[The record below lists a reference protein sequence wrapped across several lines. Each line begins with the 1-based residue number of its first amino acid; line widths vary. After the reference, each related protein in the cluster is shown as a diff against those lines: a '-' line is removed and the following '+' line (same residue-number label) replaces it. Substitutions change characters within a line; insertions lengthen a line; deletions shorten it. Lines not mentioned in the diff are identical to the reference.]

1 MERIYS
7 NIKRGTLLHLVYRC
21 DEIKGR
27 TNVSPIDE
35 FLQLASIEMSEG
47 DTFKPHKHIYKKGKD
62 TVIPQESWVVLKGR
76 VKVVM
81 YDLDDTIVATPILE
95 QGDLS
100 MTFRGGHNYIALEEG
115 TLVYEYKTGP
125 YEGQALDKEF
135 IK

>member
-1 MERIYS
+1 MDSIYS
-7 NIKRGTLLHLVYRC
+7 NIEKGTLLHLVYRC

-27 TNVSPIDE
+27 TDISPTEE
-35 FLQLASIEMSEG
+35 FLQLASIKMGKG
-47 DTFKPHKHIYKKGKD
+47 DTFRPHKHIYKKGKD